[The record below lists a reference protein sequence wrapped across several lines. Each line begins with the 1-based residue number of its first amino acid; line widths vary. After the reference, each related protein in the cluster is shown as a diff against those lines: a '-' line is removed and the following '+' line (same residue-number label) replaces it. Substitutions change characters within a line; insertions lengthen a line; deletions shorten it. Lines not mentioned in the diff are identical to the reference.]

1 MKILIIILLVFL
13 YFLLINELFKDRE
26 NIIREEE
33 RGKCEERFNARIN
46 SMLLFKDIMVLKRM
60 EQKRNERRD

>member
-13 YFLLINELFKDRE
+13 YFLLINELFKDKE
-26 NIIREEE
+26 KIVREEE
-33 RGKCEERFNARIN
+33 KEKCEERFNARIN

-60 EQKRNERRD
+60 EQKRIERRD